1 MTTRPRSRVSDIK
14 HAQKESLLLH
24 KIAQFFVQIIQDE
37 PKLAKLTV
45 TRVSLSPDKGKCT
58 VFMHA
63 LGGIAEFEALRPA
76 LVLFKSSLRKALS
89 KEIPGRYTPNIR
101 FTYDAQL
108 DKQRH
113 IDDLIDK
120 LKDEGKL

>member
-1 MTTRPRSRVSDIK
+1 MSQPRSRVSQIK

-37 PKLAKLTV
+37 PELAKLTV
-45 TRVSLSPDKGKCT
+45 TRVALSPDKGKCT
-58 VFMHA
+58 VFLHT
-63 LGGIAEFEALRPA
+63 LGGVAEYESLRPS
-76 LVLFKSSLRKALS
+76 LVLFKGSLRKALS
-89 KEIPGRYTPNIR
+89 KEIPGRYTPDIR
-101 FTYDAQL
+101 FAYDSQL

>member
-1 MTTRPRSRVSDIK
+1 MKRPPRSRVSSIK

-24 KIAQFFVQIIQDE
+24 KIAQYFTQLMQDE
-37 PKLAKLTV
+37 PVLTKLSI
-45 TRVSLSPDKGKCT
+45 TRTELSPDKGHCT
-58 VFMHA
+58 VYFHC
-63 LGGIAEFEALRPA
+63 LGGVAEFESLRKT
-76 LVLFKSSLRKALS
+76 LVLFKPSLRKALS
-89 KEIPGRYTPNIR
+89 QAIDGRYTPDLR
-101 FTYDAQL
+101 FAYDHQL